1 MNRKRLEGF
10 RRDNMDKQVFGE
22 FARRKQLIKC
32 SNGHYNQK
40 GSKQCWKCG
49 AWLSLGV

>member
-10 RRDNMDKQVFGE
+10 RKDNLDKQVFGR
-22 FARRKQLIKC
+22 FAASHQLIKC

-40 GSKQCWKCG
+40 NAKICWKCG
-49 AWLSLGV
+49 AWLTLIV